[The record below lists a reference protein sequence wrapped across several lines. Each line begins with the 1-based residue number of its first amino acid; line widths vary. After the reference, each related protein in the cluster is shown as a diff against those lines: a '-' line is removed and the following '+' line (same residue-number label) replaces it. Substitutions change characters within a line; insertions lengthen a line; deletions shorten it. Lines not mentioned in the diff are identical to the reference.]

1 MTVTRDARSVAE
13 RIGSWGPVRTWRRV
27 LDAYGQAGGGLLAGG
42 LTYSAIFALLPGLL
56 LLTAVLGFVVDDA
69 ERRTTIV
76 RGIGEVLPP
85 LEGLVATSLEQITSN
100 AAGFGTLGLLGLVWG
115 SSHFYGSLDDAIA
128 RIYRDEPR
136 RGFLAKTVRGVLS
149 IVLLVTVFVGTLAL
163 TGIASSLADDAAAR
177 LGAERAAFWRF
188 AAPALAGV
196 AFVAAAALTYR
207 VIPGRATPW
216 SALWLPA
223 LVAGI
228 ALTVL
233 TQVFSFV
240 APRLLG
246 VGSVYVT
253 FVAVFAAMIWLS
265 TGFQILLIGAAWAR
279 DRMLSAGW
287 RTGASRGQ

>member
-1 MTVTRDARSVAE
+1 MSVSDARSIAE
-13 RIGSWGPVRTWRRV
+13 RIAAWGPVRTARRV
-27 LDAYGQAGGGLLAGG
+27 LDAYGDAGGGLLAGG
-42 LTYSAIFALLPGLL
+42 LTYSAIFALLPALL
-56 LLTAVLGFVVDDA
+56 LLTAVLGFVVDDR
-69 ERRTTIV
+69 ERRIAIIE
-76 RGIGEVLPP
+76 GIGQVLPP
-85 LEGLVATSLEQITSN
+85 LEGLVATSLEQITNN

-163 TGIASSLADDAAAR
+163 TGIASALADDAAVW
-177 LGAERAAFWRF
+177 LGAGSAAYWRF
-188 AAPALAGV
+188 VAPALAGV
-196 AFVAAAALTYR
+196 AFVAASALTYR
-207 VIPGRATPW
+207 LIPGRPTPW

-223 LVAGI
+223 LVAGS

-233 TQVFSFV
+233 TQVFSFI

-246 VGSVYVT
+246 VGSVYVA
-253 FVAVFAAMIWLS
+253 FVALFAAMIWLA

-287 RTGASRGQ
+287 RNGAPRVQ